1 MSKTKQY
8 IEEEMEKG
16 NDVLHPEFQHSEYE
30 PNTPDNWVIVEIAD
44 KDTTFYKVLGGWSGG
59 YLDGDRWRINS
70 GITEVEEREDHY
82 LFYGQS
88 GSVYKCWKE
97 SELIRMNM
105 GEPLAAIEATDMAK
119 VVEYKDVKDRLKQ
132 T

>member
-8 IEEEMEKG
+8 IEAEMEKG
-16 NDVLHPEFQHSEYE
+16 NDVLHPENQHSEYE

-70 GITEVEEREDHY
+70 GITEVEEKEDHY

-119 VVEYKDVKDRLKQ
+119 VVEYKDVKDKLKQ
-132 T
+132 